1 MNLADSLNF
10 LVTKN
15 TIIENDLE
23 MLKDSETIQEYVV

>member
-15 TIIENDLE
+15 TLIENDLE